1 MIHDAGR
8 KQEETEHLQ
17 LFSDL
22 KIKVPVK
29 GDGRTKVEKEG
40 RNDIHAS
47 EHSYSVHSRGQ
58 ELMSQ
63 ARAK

>member
-29 GDGRTKVEKEG
+29 GDGRTKAEKEG

-47 EHSYSVHSRGQ
+47 EHS
-58 ELMSQ
+58 
-63 ARAK
+63 